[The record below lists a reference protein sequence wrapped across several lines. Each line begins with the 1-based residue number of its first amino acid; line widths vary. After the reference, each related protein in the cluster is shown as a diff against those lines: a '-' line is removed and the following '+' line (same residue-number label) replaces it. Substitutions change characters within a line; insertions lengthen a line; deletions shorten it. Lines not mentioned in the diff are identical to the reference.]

1 MVPFDCDKNNEILNC
16 FYFSVLESTWTLVV
30 TIVVRTSHYRTV
42 SMANLIQKTLPVTKT
57 KTSTITHKVI
67 SSKRLSNIQNK
78 QKNLAIACVLD
89 LIHHRWYPDIPH
101 PVDHLYYSLRLTYAE
116 ITVMSPTSI

>member
-67 SSKRLSNIQNK
+67 SSKRLSNIQSK
-78 QKNLAIACVLD
+78 QKNLAIAY
-89 LIHHRWYPDIPH
+89 LI
-101 PVDHLYYSLRLTYAE
+101 
-116 ITVMSPTSI
+116 